1 MTTNLKRTKAEEK
14 GRRSYFRGCV
24 STKWTKRT
32 PWLPRHTTCF
42 FLKKKKGKNDPNDS
56 IIMNRSHLE
65 GGI

>member
-32 PWLPRHTTCF
+32 PWLLRHTT
-42 FLKKKKGKNDPNDS
+42 FLKKGKNDPNDS
-56 IIMNRSHLE
+56 LIMNRSHLE